1 MNRVLIL
8 LLSIGTV
15 GSNSL
20 VLSPIAAEIAA
31 EFGTRPAVILR
42 ASALFGAA
50 TALSALTLAP
60 RADGWGLGRALRG
73 AMAALT
79 LAFGLSAAATG
90 PAILLAAQALAGL
103 AAGLALPA
111 TYGLAADVAPKGR
124 EAATLSKVLLGW
136 TLSLVLGVAASAAL
150 ADAFGWRTVF
160 GVLMLVA
167 LGVTLACGPLL
178 RASPPRKVAPT
189 PPLQGLRLPG
199 VPPLLASVA
208 AYMTAFYGLYAYL
221 GTHIG
226 VGLGLGTTVAGFGA
240 LAYGLGFG
248 GAAALGGVID
258 RLGSARAAP
267 LVFGALVAAYLSLAA
282 AAETPAVLL
291 AGCAGWGVVNHLGLN
306 LLVGQLTAAAPAQR
320 GTVMGLYSATTYL
333 AMCIGTA
340 AFAPV
345 FTRFG
350 FAPLALL
357 AAGLIALSLALAIR
371 TRRASPSVS

>member
-1 MNRVLIL
+1 MHPVLIL
-8 LLSIGTV
+8 LLSIGAV

-20 VLSPIAAEIAA
+20 VLSPIAAEIAL
-31 EFGTRPAVILR
+31 EFNAAPAVILR

-60 RADGWGLGRALRG
+60 RADGWGLGRSLRG
-73 AMAALT
+73 AMAALA
-79 LAFGLSAAATG
+79 LAFGLSAGATG
-90 PAILLAAQALAGL
+90 PAMLMGAQALAGL

-124 EAATLSKVLLGW
+124 EAATLSRVLLGW
-136 TLSLVLGVAASAAL
+136 TLSLVLGVAASAAI
-150 ADAFGWRTVF
+150 ADAFGWRMVY
-160 GVLMLVA
+160 GLLGLVA
-167 LGVTLACGPLL
+167 LGVTLAGGPLEQ
-178 RASPPRKVAPT
+178 AAPPRDVPKTAPLT
-189 PPLQGLRLPG
+189 GLRLPG

-248 GAAALGGVID
+248 GAATLGGLID

-267 LVFGALVAAYLSLAA
+267 LVFGALITAYLALAVSA
-282 AAETPAVLL
+282 GVPALL
-291 AGCAGWGVVNHLGLN
+291 IAMCALWGVVNHLGLN
-306 LLVGQLTAAAPAQR
+306 LLVGQLSAAAPARR

-333 AMCIGTA
+333 AMSLGTA
-340 AFAPV
+340 GFGPAFTA
-345 FTRFG
+345 FG
-350 FAPLALL
+350 FAVPALM
-357 AAGLIALSLALAIR
+357 AAALVALSLGLALR
-371 TRRASPSVS
+371 TRRRARAL